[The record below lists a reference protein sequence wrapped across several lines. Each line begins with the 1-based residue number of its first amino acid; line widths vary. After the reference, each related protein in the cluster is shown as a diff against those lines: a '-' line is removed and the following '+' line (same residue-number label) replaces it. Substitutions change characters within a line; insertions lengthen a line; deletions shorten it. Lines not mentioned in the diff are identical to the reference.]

1 VNAQEAAQVA
11 LNPATLEKKMAKS
24 NEDILDEKANIK
36 AKTWMTRGELFQDIK
51 DVNIQFVYLGM
62 GTQEAKIIMKEPKEI
77 KTMEEGETI
86 QQEYVYERINLIF
99 ENDAL
104 VTWKE
109 TKVIHPDPLP
119 VALEAYNKAL
129 ELDEKG
135 KLAEKVLENLQRMKK
150 QFENDAILAFQ
161 SKEFGKAVVAFE
173 WILECNKSSVYENAI
188 DTIIIYNTALAAK
201 NDGDH
206 EKAVEYF
213 RKSAD
218 LGYGG
223 SDTYYLLK
231 TEYDTLKNSDMA
243 LQTLEEG
250 YNLYPDTFLLI
261 IELVN
266 YHLTAGNADEGLKWL
281 DIAKSK
287 EIDNP
292 SIFFAQGTLYEK
304 IGQKELALEAYN
316 NALEIDPDYFNA
328 HFNIGALYFNNAVE
342 LYDAANL
349 KEDPKEYETAK
360 ALADEELKKARGP
373 MEKAHELMP
382 TDAATLETLK
392 TIYYRL
398 QMEDKYQEVMEK
410 IKNLE

>member
-1 VNAQEAAQVA
+1 ME
-11 LNPATLEKKMAKS
+11 KS

-36 AKTWMTRGELFQDIK
+36 AKTWFTRGELFQDIK

-62 GTQEAKIIMKEPKEI
+62 GSQEAKIILREPTEI
-77 KTMEEGETI
+77 RTI
-86 QQEYVYERINLIF
+86 EQDEKVLQEYVYERINLIF
-99 ENDAL
+99 EDDKVVN
-104 VTWKE
+104 WIE

-129 ELDEKG
+129 ELDDKG
-135 KLAEKVLENLQRMKK
+135 KMDEKVLANLERMKK

-161 SKEFGKAVVAFE
+161 AKEYDKAVVAFE
-173 WILECNKSSVYENAI
+173 WILECNKSRVYENAV

-201 NDGDH
+201 NAGDH
-206 EKAVEYF
+206 EKAIEYF
-213 RKSAD
+213 RKAAD
-218 LGYGG
+218 IGFGA

-231 TEYDTLKNSDMA
+231 NEYIELKDSGMA
-243 LQTLEEG
+243 LKVLEEG
-250 YNLYPDTFLLI
+250 YELYPDTFLLI

-266 YHLTAGNADEGLKWL
+266 YHLTAGNADEGLKYL

-287 EIDNP
+287 EVDNP
-292 SIFFAQGTLYEK
+292 SIYFAQGTLYEK

-316 NALEIDPDYFNA
+316 AALAIDPDYFNA

-349 KEDPKEYETAK
+349 KEDPKEYEAAK
-360 ALADEELKKARGP
+360 KMADDELKKALGP
-373 MEKAHELMP
+373 MEKSLSLDP
-382 TDAATLETLK
+382 KDTKDLSATLETLK

-398 QMEDKYQEVMEK
+398 QMEDKYNEVMEK
-410 IKNLE
+410 IKALQ